1 MSAITTNVPH
11 MTPYRNRSGS
21 SGVTAY
27 AILDEAIIVQFSN
40 DTAYLYG
47 PSRPGR
53 HHVGRMKSLAMS
65 GRGLGGYITRFVRD
79 KYETRL

>member
-1 MSAITTNVPH
+1 

-21 SGVTAY
+21 SGVAAY
-27 AILDEAIIVQFSN
+27 TLLDDAIIVQFN
-40 DTAYLYG
+40 DETAYLYG

-53 HHVGRMKSLAMS
+53 HHVGRMKSLAMA
-65 GRGLGGYITRFVRD
+65 GRGLGSYITRYVRD